1 LAFKVMRLNRPS
13 FHQAGFTAGLQ
24 ALRETASDQA
34 EQATG
39 HLPHSDAEGCPS
51 ENLLLPTGFGNIYL
65 GETFTAYISA
75 CNTSGSRLMRL
86 EIRAEIQTG
95 TKRVPLLDGKPE
107 TVLAQFESNQ
117 QVDYIVSHE
126 LKEAGVHIMIC
137 SGSYLDASGEEKKVR
152 QYFKFQVQKPLS
164 VTTKLHFL
172 QNSIFLENQIQNTT
186 RAPLF
191 LDTVKFEPTSHY
203 TRIDLNDLTT
213 SRDDDPSK
221 QQHKEVP
228 LRGAETFLKPGD
240 VRQFL
245 YQLVPQRGFI
255 NPADK
260 KMEDLG
266 RLEMAWKS
274 AFGEPG
280 RLHSMVNMQ
289 QWKLPPTDD
298 VHITVAKVPSKV
310 YLESPF
316 TLELRVINVKAEL
329 VSLLVETNLD
339 PSGAISIFG
348 VTESE
353 ATVLPLG
360 AEATVRIDLI
370 ALTAGLRTISAHQ
383 ICLLDESSRK
393 KFHLAHDLQIWI
405 LPSDKK

>member
-1 LAFKVMRLNRPS
+1 MFLDPLSLFLHMPHMLRLLFAAKLRSLPKLLLVRRAHREQKLRGPPTLLRRLEALAFKVMRLNRPS

-152 QYFKFQVQKPLS
+152 QYFKFQ
-164 VTTKLHFL
+164 
-172 QNSIFLENQIQNTT
+172 
-186 RAPLF
+186 
-191 LDTVKFEPTSHY
+191 
-203 TRIDLNDLTT
+203 
-213 SRDDDPSK
+213 
-221 QQHKEVP
+221 
-228 LRGAETFLKPGD
+228 
-240 VRQFL
+240 
-245 YQLVPQRGFI
+245 
-255 NPADK
+255 
-260 KMEDLG
+260 
-266 RLEMAWKS
+266 
-274 AFGEPG
+274 
-280 RLHSMVNMQ
+280 
-289 QWKLPPTDD
+289 
-298 VHITVAKVPSKV
+298 
-310 YLESPF
+310 
-316 TLELRVINVKAEL
+316 
-329 VSLLVETNLD
+329 
-339 PSGAISIFG
+339 
-348 VTESE
+348 
-353 ATVLPLG
+353 
-360 AEATVRIDLI
+360 
-370 ALTAGLRTISAHQ
+370 
-383 ICLLDESSRK
+383 
-393 KFHLAHDLQIWI
+393 
-405 LPSDKK
+405 